1 MEKQKPNI
9 AKTKTEL
16 LQESP
21 SLTSRCTREQ
31 EGEELHGIGTETDK
45 LINGTDS
52 KKPKPYSGKKK
63 ASSTNSAGL
72 TGGSACRKMQIH
84 LYLSLCTKF
93 KSK

>member
-45 LINGTDS
+45 LINGTES
-52 KKPKPYSGKKK
+52 KIQK
-63 ASSTNSAGL
+63 
-72 TGGSACRKMQIH
+72 
-84 LYLSLCTKF
+84 
-93 KSK
+93 